1 MFELFT
7 VVDITET
14 GARGGDPKLLEHQQQ
29 NYLTVMNTI
38 GLRANPTIIKAPYLV
53 DVTQPFAK
61 EYKSA
66 SKVWRMVFD
75 IEYGIH
81 TVDMLKTDFELVPFI
96 KDLTEDANIIDPVF
110 RTDDNNFNIIFKE
123 IDK

>member
-14 GARGGDPKLLEHQQQ
+14 GARRGDPKLLEHQQQ

-38 GLRANPTIIKAPYLV
+38 GLRANPTIIKSPYLV
-53 DVTQPFAK
+53 DEKIKFGKGILANK
-61 EYKSA
+61 I
-66 SKVWRMVFD
+66 WRMVFD

-81 TVDMLKTDFELVPFI
+81 SVDMLKLDFELVPFI
-96 KDLTEDANIIDPVF
+96 KELTEDAVLGDPIFRTGVSSSNIVF
-110 RTDDNNFNIIFKE
+110 RE

>member
-14 GARGGDPKLLEHQQQ
+14 GARRGDLKLLEHQQQ

-38 GLRANPTIIKAPYLV
+38 GLRANPTIIKSPYLV
-53 DVTQPFAK
+53 DENIKFGKGISAK
-61 EYKSA
+61 KI
-66 SKVWRMVFD
+66 WRMVFD

-81 TVDMLKTDFELVPFI
+81 SVDMLKLDFELVPFI
-96 KDLTEDANIIDPVF
+96 KELTEDAVIDDPVF
-110 RTDDNNFNIIFKE
+110 RTDINSSNIVFRE

>member
-14 GARGGDPKLLEHQQQ
+14 GARRGDPKLLEHQQQ

-38 GLRANPTIIKAPYLV
+38 GLRANPTIIKSPYLV
-53 DVTQPFAK
+53 DENIKFGKGISAK
-61 EYKSA
+61 KI
-66 SKVWRMVFD
+66 WRMVFD

-81 TVDMLKTDFELVPFI
+81 SVDMLKLDFELVPFI
-96 KDLTEDANIIDPVF
+96 KELTEDAVIDDPVF
-110 RTDDNNFNIIFKE
+110 RTDINSSNIVFRE

>member
-7 VVDITET
+7 IVDITET
-14 GARGGDPKLLEHQQQ
+14 GARRGDPKLLEHQQQ

-66 SKVWRMVFD
+66 KKVWRMVFD
-75 IEYGIH
+75 IEYGAHSI
-81 TVDMLKTDFELVPFI
+81 DMLKIDFNLVPFI
-96 KDLTEDANIIDPVF
+96 KELTEDANIIETAF
-110 RTDDNNFNIIFKE
+110 RTEDDKSNIIFKE

>member
-14 GARGGDPKLLEHQQQ
+14 GARRGDPKLLEHQQQ

-38 GLRANPTIIKAPYLV
+38 GLRANPTIIKSPYLV
-53 DVTQPFAK
+53 DENIKFGKGISAK
-61 EYKSA
+61 KI
-66 SKVWRMVFD
+66 WRMVFD

-81 TVDMLKTDFELVPFI
+81 SVDMLKLDFDLVPFI
-96 KDLTEDANIIDPVF
+96 KELTEDAVIDDPVF
-110 RTDDNNFNIIFKE
+110 RTDINSSNIVFRE

>member
-14 GARGGDPKLLEHQQQ
+14 GARRGDPKLLEHQQQ

-38 GLRANPTIIKAPYLV
+38 GLRANPTIIKSPYLV
-53 DVTQPFAK
+53 DENIKFGKGISAK
-61 EYKSA
+61 
-66 SKVWRMVFD
+66 KVWRMIFD

-81 TVDMLKTDFELVPFI
+81 SIDMLKLDFDLVPFI
-96 KDLTEDANIIDPVF
+96 KELTEDAVLDDPVF
-110 RTDDNNFNIIFKE
+110 RTDVDSSNIVFRE
-123 IDK
+123 MDK

>member
-14 GARGGDPKLLEHQQQ
+14 GARRGDPKLLEHQQQ

-38 GLRANPTIIKAPYLV
+38 GLRANPTIIKSPYLV
-53 DVTQPFAK
+53 DENIKFGKGISAK
-61 EYKSA
+61 
-66 SKVWRMVFD
+66 KVWRMVFD

-81 TVDMLKTDFELVPFI
+81 SVDMLKLDFELVPFI
-96 KDLTEDANIIDPVF
+96 KELTEDAVIDDPVF
-110 RTDDNNFNIIFKE
+110 RTDINSSNIVFRE

>member
-14 GARGGDPKLLEHQQQ
+14 GARRGDPKLLEHQQQ

-38 GLRANPTIIKAPYLV
+38 GLRANPTIIKSPYLV
-53 DVTQPFAK
+53 DENIKFGKGISAK
-61 EYKSA
+61 
-66 SKVWRMVFD
+66 KVWRMVFD

-81 TVDMLKTDFELVPFI
+81 SIDMLKLDFDLVPFI
-96 KDLTEDANIIDPVF
+96 KELTEDAVLDDPVF
-110 RTDDNNFNIIFKE
+110 RTDVDSSNIVFRE
-123 IDK
+123 MDK

>member
-14 GARGGDPKLLEHQQQ
+14 GARRGDPKLLEHQQQ

-38 GLRANPTIIKAPYLV
+38 GLRANPTIIKSPHLV
-53 DVTQPFAK
+53 DKKIKFGKGISAK
-61 EYKSA
+61 KI
-66 SKVWRMVFD
+66 WRMVFD

-81 TVDMLKTDFELVPFI
+81 SVDMLKLDFELVPFI
-96 KDLTEDANIIDPVF
+96 KELTEDAVIDDPVF
-110 RTDDNNFNIIFKE
+110 RTDINSSNIVFRE

>member
-7 VVDITET
+7 IVDITET
-14 GARGGDPKLLEHQQQ
+14 GARRGDPKLLEHQQQ

-38 GLRANPTIIKAPYLV
+38 GLRANPTIIKSPYLV

-66 SKVWRMVFD
+66 KKVWRMVFD
-75 IEYGIH
+75 IEYGAHSI
-81 TVDMLKTDFELVPFI
+81 DMLKTDFNLVPFI
-96 KDLTEDANIIDPVF
+96 KELTEDATIIETAF
-110 RTDDNNFNIIFKE
+110 RTEDDKSNIIFKE

>member
-14 GARGGDPKLLEHQQQ
+14 GARRGDPKLLEHQQQ

-38 GLRANPTIIKAPYLV
+38 GLRANPTIIKSPYLV
-53 DVTQPFAK
+53 EENIKFGKGISAK
-61 EYKSA
+61 
-66 SKVWRMVFD
+66 KVWRMVFD

-81 TVDMLKTDFELVPFI
+81 SVDMLKLDFDLVPFI
-96 KDLTEDANIIDPVF
+96 KELTEDAVLGDPVF
-110 RTDDNNFNIIFKE
+110 RTNIDRSNIVFRE

>member
-14 GARGGDPKLLEHQQQ
+14 GARRGDPKLLEHQQQ

-38 GLRANPTIIKAPYLV
+38 GLRANPTIIKSPYLV
-53 DVTQPFAK
+53 DENIKFGKGISAK
-61 EYKSA
+61 
-66 SKVWRMVFD
+66 KVWRMVFN

-81 TVDMLKTDFELVPFI
+81 SIDMLKLDFDLVPFI
-96 KDLTEDANIIDPVF
+96 KELTEDAVLDDPVF
-110 RTDDNNFNIIFKE
+110 RTDVDSSNIVFRE
-123 IDK
+123 MDK

>member
-14 GARGGDPKLLEHQQQ
+14 GARRGDPKLLEHQQQ

-38 GLRANPTIIKAPYLV
+38 GLRANPTIIKSPYLV
-53 DVTQPFAK
+53 DENIKFGKGISAK
-61 EYKSA
+61 KI
-66 SKVWRMVFD
+66 WRMVFD

-81 TVDMLKTDFELVPFI
+81 SVDMLKLDFDLVPFI
-96 KDLTEDANIIDPVF
+96 KELTEDAVLGDPVF
-110 RTDDNNFNIIFKE
+110 RTNIDRSNIVFRE

>member
-14 GARGGDPKLLEHQQQ
+14 GARRGDPKLLEHQQQ

-38 GLRANPTIIKAPYLV
+38 GLRANPTIIKSPYLI
-53 DVTQPFAK
+53 DTPFDFGK
-61 EYKSA
+61 TISA

>member
-14 GARGGDPKLLEHQQQ
+14 GARRGDPKLLEHQQQ

-38 GLRANPTIIKAPYLV
+38 GLRANPTIIKSPYLV
-53 DVTQPFAK
+53 EENIKFGKGISAK
-61 EYKSA
+61 KI
-66 SKVWRMVFD
+66 WRMVFD

-81 TVDMLKTDFELVPFI
+81 SVDMLKLDFELVPFI
-96 KDLTEDANIIDPVF
+96 KELTEDAVIDDPVF
-110 RTDDNNFNIIFKE
+110 RTDINSSNIVFRE

>member
-14 GARGGDPKLLEHQQQ
+14 GARRGDLKLLEHQQQ

-38 GLRANPTIIKAPYLV
+38 GLRANPTIIKSPYLV
-53 DVTQPFAK
+53 DENIKFGKGISAK
-61 EYKSA
+61 KI
-66 SKVWRMVFD
+66 WRMVFD

-81 TVDMLKTDFELVPFI
+81 SVDMLKLDFELVPFI
-96 KDLTEDANIIDPVF
+96 KELTEDAVIDDPVF
-110 RTDDNNFNIIFKE
+110 RTDINSSNIVFRE
-123 IDK
+123 MDK

>member
-14 GARGGDPKLLEHQQQ
+14 GARRGDPKLLEHQQQ

-38 GLRANPTIIKAPYLV
+38 GLRANPTIIKSPYLV
-53 DVTQPFAK
+53 EENIKFGKGISAK
-61 EYKSA
+61 
-66 SKVWRMVFD
+66 KVWRMVFD

-81 TVDMLKTDFELVPFI
+81 SVDMLKLDFELVPFI
-96 KDLTEDANIIDPVF
+96 KELTEDAVIDDPVF
-110 RTDDNNFNIIFKE
+110 RTDINSSNIVFRE

>member
-14 GARGGDPKLLEHQQQ
+14 GARRGDPKLLEHQQQ

-38 GLRANPTIIKAPYLV
+38 GLRANPTIIKSPYLV
-53 DVTQPFAK
+53 EENIKFGKGISAK
-61 EYKSA
+61 
-66 SKVWRMVFD
+66 KVWRMVFD

-81 TVDMLKTDFELVPFI
+81 SVGMLKLDFDLVPFI
-96 KDLTEDANIIDPVF
+96 KELTEDAVLGDPIFRTGASNSNIVF
-110 RTDDNNFNIIFKE
+110 RE

>member
-14 GARGGDPKLLEHQQQ
+14 GARRGDPKLLEHQQQ

-38 GLRANPTIIKAPYLV
+38 GLRANPIIIKSPYLV
-53 DVTQPFAK
+53 DENIKFGKGISAK
-61 EYKSA
+61 KI
-66 SKVWRMVFD
+66 WRMVFD

-81 TVDMLKTDFELVPFI
+81 SVDMLKLDFELVPFI
-96 KDLTEDANIIDPVF
+96 KELTEDAVIDDPVF
-110 RTDDNNFNIIFKE
+110 RTDINSSNIVFRE